1 MEAELPLA
9 LDFLAGVLP
18 IAADSALAPLR
29 REVEIEPG
37 SDLIPERLFF
47 GSEAEIHDSEA
58 TKMGILYLD
67 MAAELLCGHCGAVLT
82 SPTAPCPRCGAL
94 ASGGYQVAR
103 PQTRKNPLLAAA
115 LAIVPG
121 CGHFYLGENKKGV
134 AFLIGIGAF
143 EFFGFDLDLSFIGAI
158 IGVPLELG
166 GGSLWVFSI
175 VDAYRTARH
184 MEAEARFS
192 GRPAG

>member
-1 MEAELPLA
+1 VLPLS
-9 LDFLAGVLP
+9 LDLLVGVFP
-18 IAADSALAPLR
+18 VAADAAMTPLAR
-29 REVEIEPG
+29 KVEIKPG
-37 SDLIPERLFF
+37 SDLFPEGLFF
-47 GSEAEIHDSEA
+47 SSEAEIHDLEA
-58 TKMGILYLD
+58 TKMGILYLE

-82 SPTAPCPRCGAL
+82 NPSAPCPRCGAQ

-103 PQTRKNPLLAAA
+103 PQTRKNPLVAAA

-158 IGVPLELG
+158 IGVPLEVG
-166 GGSLWVFSI
+166 GGSLWLFSI
-175 VDAYRTARH
+175 VDAYRTARRL
-184 MEAEARFS
+184 EAEAGFR